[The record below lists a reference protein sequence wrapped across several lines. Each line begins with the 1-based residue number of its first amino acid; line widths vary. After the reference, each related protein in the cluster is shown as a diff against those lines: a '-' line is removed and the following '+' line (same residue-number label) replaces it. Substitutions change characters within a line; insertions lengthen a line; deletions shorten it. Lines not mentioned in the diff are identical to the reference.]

1 MARKIYSE
9 DKMKELISRK
19 GDGEE
24 VPEGSKIFYYPDF
37 VEVDQIDGTTRKLPN
52 TGPNKE
58 VKTIIKTVSGKPR
71 PRKGGDPGN
80 IRSREKTNF
89 EFKGTDI
96 DYLRKKRK
104 KQKPIDSK
112 KEDFRKKEEISLR
125 KKKFSQ
131 GGVVNGTRSKKPRG
145 AGAALRGY
153 GALLRG

>member
-9 DKMKELISRK
+9 DKMKELVSRK

-37 VEVDQIDGTTRKLPN
+37 VEVDNLDGSTSKLPN
-52 TGPNKE
+52 KGPNRE
-58 VKTIIKTVSGKPR
+58 VKTVVKRVSGKPI
-71 PRKGGDPGN
+71 PRTGVDPGN
-80 IRSREKTNF
+80 IKSQEKTNF

-112 KEDFRKKEEISLR
+112 KEDFRKKEESSLK
-125 KKKFSQ
+125 KKKFKS
-131 GGVVNGTRSKKPRG
+131 GGEVKKKKKPKG
-145 AGAALRGY
+145 VGAALRGY
-153 GALLRG
+153 GAMLRK

>member
-37 VEVDQIDGTTRKLPN
+37 IEVEQMDGSTIKLPN

-58 VKTIIKTVSGKPR
+58 VKSIIKTVSGNPR
-71 PRKGGDPGN
+71 PRKGADPGN
-80 IRSREKTNF
+80 IKSRENTNL
-89 EFKGTDI
+89 EFKGDDL

-104 KQKPIDSK
+104 KMKIKRGKSKPDTVPP
-112 KEDFRKKEEISLR
+112 FRKAGGIHIDYR
-125 KKKFSQ
+125 KRKGGLFS
-131 GGVVNGTRSKKPRG
+131 
-145 AGAALRGY
+145 
-153 GALLRG
+153 

>member
-24 VPEGSKIFYYPDF
+24 VPEGSKIFYYPDKIEKGG
-37 VEVDQIDGTTRKLPN
+37 VMIPN
-52 TGPNKE
+52 TGPKKK

-112 KEDFRKKEEISLR
+112 KEDFRKKEEINLR

-131 GGVVNGTRSKKPRG
+131 GGLVNGTRSKKPKG